1 MWIEF
6 AQRNRY
12 KLLLAAL
19 MSSFIVV
26 PTIFEVA
33 NLYETKSSQWFVFGI
48 SAVLLMFATFAVSD
62 SRHIKR
68 IAVFL
73 MLICLFIEVL
83 STLYATSKEVAIVHH
98 SLRVLF
104 FGYIIIEILR
114 SLFRPNV
121 VTFDTISASLCVYLL
136 IGALWAHFYSLCEIV
151 VPGSVAV
158 HDRMEGLV
166 NIKNND
172 MTISFRMLY
181 FSLLTLSTV
190 GYGDVV
196 PLSPM
201 TRMLAVSEAII
212 GQIYLLVMVS
222 RLVGLQISQA
232 LSTPQ
237 SKQDG

>member
-1 MWIEF
+1 MWLEF

-19 MSSFIVV
+19 MASFIVV
-26 PTIFEVA
+26 PTIYEAA
-33 NLYETKSSQWFVFGI
+33 NLYETKSSHWFVFGI
-48 SAVLLMFATFAVSD
+48 SALLLMLATFAVSD
-62 SRHIKR
+62 HRRGRR
-68 IAVFL
+68 IALVL
-73 MLICLFIEVL
+73 TIICLFIEIL
-83 STLYATSKEVAIVHH
+83 ATLFVTSKEVAIVHH
-98 SLRVLF
+98 ILRILF
-104 FGYIIIEILR
+104 FGYIIVEILR

-151 VPGSVAV
+151 VPGSVVV
-158 HDRMEGLV
+158 HDRMQALV
-166 NIKNND
+166 NIRNDD

-196 PLSPM
+196 PVSPM

-222 RLVGLQISQA
+222 RLVGLQVSQA
-232 LSTPQ
+232 F
-237 SKQDG
+237 SKPDSKPEP